1 MARPSLRELI
11 AERIVVLDGAMGTRL
26 ARERLG
32 PADYGGEAYEG
43 CPEALVLHRPD
54 LVRTVHAEYLAVGA
68 DVVET
73 CSFGAHPVVLAEYGL
88 ADRAR
93 EIARRSAEIARE
105 ACDEAEAADGRPRY
119 VAGSMGPTTRT
130 LVLEGGSGFDE
141 ILEGYREQAAGLLE
155 GGVDVLLVETCTDPL
170 NAKAALLGIDAAITE
185 TGRRAEVALS
195 ATIEPS
201 GTTLAGQTIEAFAAG
216 FEHRDLLWIGL
227 NCATGPEDMAESI
240 RTLAA
245 IAPFPVACVPNAG
258 LPDPEGNYGETPEH
272 MAAVLDRFLERGW
285 LNVIGGCCG
294 TTVDHIRAF
303 VELARRHV
311 PRTPVPRNRMAPRL
325 AGIDPLPLDVERKP
339 ILVGERTNV
348 IGSRKF
354 RELVRRG
361 EWDRA
366 AAIGRAQVRGGAQA
380 IDVCVADPDLD
391 EREAMEKVLSALLRR
406 VRVPYVLDTTDPHVL
421 EAALCLAPGKPLV
434 NSVNLEDGGERMA
447 RVAALARRYGAA
459 LVVGCIDEEGMATT
473 AERKLEVARRAVRL
487 LEEEHGIPRRD
498 LVVDPLVFPCAS
510 GDEAYRGS
518 ARETVEGLRRIREE
532 LPGVLTLLGISNV
545 SFGLPPAARRV
556 LNAVFLHEAAEAG
569 LDLAI
574 VDAERLVRWPSIPE
588 GEREAALDL
597 LHGRGD
603 DPVARFVALFRGRG
617 REQAT
622 RGRARPFEPVAARLT
637 RRIVEADREG
647 LEEDLAEALVRM
659 EPLEIVNGPLLD
671 GMAEVGRLFGRGDL
685 IVAEVLQSAEVM
697 KAAVAWLEP
706 HLRRAGG
713 GGSRG
718 TVLLATVRGD
728 VHDIGKNL
736 VGMLLENNG
745 FTVVD
750 LGTRVDPAT
759 LAAAIERHRPDVVG
773 LSGLLVRS
781 AHQMA
786 ATAEDLAA
794 RGFSVPMLVGGAALT
809 GRFTREKIAP
819 RYGNGIVLYAR
830 DAMEGLELAGRLLDP
845 AERERLAREAA
856 DAPKAPADEATAGTA
871 APAPPAAAPGRSV
884 PPAPDVPAVPGT
896 DPEAIEIP
904 LEGALALVNEQAL
917 YGRHLGLRGPVR
929 RLEQEGDEKLAR
941 LRDTVRAVL
950 DKARER
956 GWLAPRG
963 VFRFLHAASE
973 GNDLLL
979 AERPV
984 RSPADPVL
992 ARLSFPRQP
1001 EGERLSVADWVEP
1014 VGERSDGIA
1023 LLVVTVGPGWQ
1034 EGAFELREAGELLA
1048 SHALS
1053 ALALELAEASAE
1065 WLHREIRRRWGFPDP
1080 PDLSAADLLRG
1091 RYRGIRVSFGY
1102 PACPDLAG
1110 QRVLFDLLR
1119 PDETIGVRLTDDL
1132 MMEPEASVSALVFHH
1147 PAARYFSV
1155 PTDA

>member
-1 MARPSLRELI
+1 MARPTLRRLI

-32 PADYGGEAYEG
+32 PADFGGEAHEG
-43 CPEALVLHRPD
+43 CPEALVLHRSD
-54 LVRTVHAEYLAVGA
+54 LVRTVHAEYLAAGA

-93 EIARRSAEIARE
+93 EIARRSAELARE
-105 ACDEAEAADGRPRY
+105 ACEEAEATDGRPRY

-130 LVLEGGSGFDE
+130 LVLEGGAGFDE
-141 ILEGYREQAAGLLE
+141 LLDGYREQAAGLLE
-155 GGVDVLLVETCTDPL
+155 GGADVLLVETCTDPL
-170 NAKAALLGIDAAITE
+170 NAKAALLGIDAAMKE
-185 TGRRAEVALS
+185 TGRRAEIALS
-195 ATIEPS
+195 ATVEPT

-240 RTLAA
+240 RALAA
-245 IAPFPVACVPNAG
+245 TSPFPVACVPNAG
-258 LPDPEGNYGETPEH
+258 LPDAEGNYGETPAH
-272 MAAVLDRFLERGW
+272 MAAVLGRFLGRGW

-294 TTVDHIRAF
+294 TTVDHVRAF
-303 VELARRHV
+303 VELARRHG
-311 PRTPVPRNRMAPRL
+311 PRTPVPRDRMPPRL
-325 AGIDPLPLDVERKP
+325 SGIDPLPLDVDRKP

-354 RELVRRG
+354 RDLVRRG
-361 EWDRA
+361 EWERA
-366 AAIGRAQVRGGAQA
+366 AEIGRAQVRGGAQA

-406 VRVPYVLDTTDPHVL
+406 VRVPYVLDTTDPDVL
-421 EAALCLAPGKPLV
+421 ETALRLAPGKPLV

-487 LEEEHGIPRRD
+487 LEEEHGVPRRD

-574 VDAERLVRWPSIPE
+574 VDAERLVRWPSIPD

-603 DPVARFVALFRGRG
+603 DPVSRFVALFRGRAKEPAS
-617 REQAT
+617 R
-622 RGRARPFEPVAARLT
+622 RRAWPFEPAPARLT

-647 LEEDLAEALVRM
+647 LDEDLAEALVRM
-659 EPLEIVNGPLLD
+659 EPIEIVNGPLLD

-759 LAAAIERHRPDVVG
+759 LAAAIEEHRPDVVG

-794 RGFSVPMLVGGAALT
+794 RGYTVPMLVGGAALT

-819 RYGNGIVLYAR
+819 RYGDGIVLYAR

-845 AERERLAREAA
+845 AERERLARKAA
-856 DAPKAPADEATAGTA
+856 TSPEPRVDGTTPAASSPS
-871 APAPPAAAPGRSV
+871 PAPPRRSV
-884 PPAPDVPAVPGT
+884 PPPPDVPRVPGT
-896 DPEAIEIP
+896 DPEVLEIP
-904 LEGALALVNEQAL
+904 LDGALALVDEQAL

-929 RLEQEGDEKLAR
+929 RLDREGNEKLAR
-941 LRDTVRAVL
+941 LRETVSTVL
-950 DKARER
+950 EKARER

-963 VFRFLHAASE
+963 VFRFLHAAAE
-973 GNDLLL
+973 GNTLLL
-979 AERPV
+979 ADRPI

-992 ARLSFPRQP
+992 ARLTFPRQP
-1001 EGERLSVADWVEP
+1001 EGDRLCIADWVEP
-1014 VGERSDGIA
+1014 VGGRPDGIA
-1023 LLVVTVGPGWQ
+1023 LLVVTTGAGWR
-1034 EGAFELREAGELLA
+1034 EGAFELREEGKLLA

-1080 PDLSAADLLRG
+1080 PDLSVADLLRG

-1110 QRVLFDLLR
+1110 QRILFDLLR
-1119 PDETIGVRLTDDL
+1119 PEETLGVRLTEDL

-1147 PAARYFSV
+1147 PGARYFSV

>member
-1 MARPSLRELI
+1 MARPTLRDLL

-26 ARERLG
+26 AREPLG
-32 PADYGGEAYEG
+32 PGDWGGEEHEG

-54 LVRTVHAEYLAVGA
+54 LVRRIHGEYLAAGA

-93 EIARRSAEIARE
+93 EIARRAAELARE
-105 ACDEAEAADGRPRY
+105 ACRAAEEADGRPRF

-130 LVLEGGSGFDE
+130 LVLEGGAGFE
-141 ILEGYREQAAGLLE
+141 ELLAGYAVQAAGLLE
-155 GGVDVLLVETCTDPL
+155 GGADVLLVETCTDPL
-170 NAKAALLGIDAAITE
+170 NAKAAVLGIDRALEE
-185 TGRRAEVALS
+185 TGRRAGIALS
-195 ATIEPS
+195 ATVEPS

-258 LPDPEGNYGETPEH
+258 LPDAEGNYGETAEH
-272 MAAVLDRFLERGW
+272 LAGVIERFLARGW
-285 LNVIGGCCG
+285 LNVVGGCCG
-294 TTVDHIRAF
+294 TTADHVRALAA
-303 VELARRHV
+303 VARRYP
-311 PRTPVPRNRMAPRL
+311 PRVPVPRERMAPRL
-325 AGIDPLPLDVERKP
+325 AGIDPLPLDVDRKP
-339 ILVGERTNV
+339 VLVGERTNV

-354 RELVRRG
+354 RELVRRA

-366 AAIGRAQVRGGAQA
+366 AGIGRAQVRGGAQA
-380 IDVCVADPDLD
+380 LDVCVADPDLD
-391 EREAMEKVLSALLRR
+391 ERDAMVRLLSALLRR
-406 VRVPYVLDTTDPHVL
+406 VRVPLVLDTTDPEVL
-421 EAALCLAPGKPLV
+421 AAALRLAPGKPLV
-434 NSVNLEDGGERMA
+434 NSVNLEDGGERLA
-447 RVAALARRYGAA
+447 RVAALARVHGAA

-473 AERKLEVARRAVRL
+473 AERKLAVARRAVRL

-498 LVVDPLVFPCAS
+498 LVIDPLVFPCAS

-518 ARETVEGLRRIREE
+518 ARETLAGLRRIREE
-532 LPGVLTLLGISNV
+532 LPGALTILGISNV

-556 LNAVFLHEAAEAG
+556 LNAVFLHEAAESG

-574 VDAERLVRWPSIPE
+574 VDAERLVRWPAIPE

-597 LHGRGD
+597 LHGRGE
-603 DPVARFVALFRGRG
+603 DPVSRFVALFRGRG
-617 REQAT
+617 RAA
-622 RGRARPFEPVAARLT
+622 ARERRTWPFEPVEARLV

-647 LEEDLAEALVRM
+647 LEGDLAEALVRM
-659 EPLEIVNGPLLD
+659 EPLAVVNGPLLD

-745 FTVVD
+745 FRVVD
-750 LGTRVDPAT
+750 LGTRVDPARI
-759 LAAAIERHRPDVVG
+759 AAAIGRHHPDVVG

-781 AHQMA
+781 AHQMG

-794 RGFSVPMLVGGAALT
+794 RGIRVPLLVGGAALT
-809 GRFTREKIAP
+809 RRFTREKIAP
-819 RYGNGIVLYAR
+819 RYRGGIVLYAR
-830 DAMEGLELAGRLLDP
+830 DAMEGLDLAGRLLDP
-845 AERERLAREAA
+845 REREDLARRAAEAGGE
-856 DAPKAPADEATAGTA
+856 APREEDPGT
-871 APAPPAAAPGRSV
+871 AAAPGGDGPAPRSL
-884 PPAPDVPAVPGT
+884 PPAPDVPPVPGT
-896 DPEAIEIP
+896 GVETVEIP
-904 LEGALALVNEQAL
+904 LDEALSLLNEQAL
-917 YGRHLGLRGPVR
+917 YGRHLGLRGPVA
-929 RLEQEGDEKLAR
+929 RLEREGNPKLAR
-941 LRDTVRAVL
+941 LRAAVANVL
-950 DKARER
+950 DRARER

-963 VFRFLHAASE
+963 VFRFLHAAAA
-973 GNDLLL
+973 GNELLL
-979 AERPV
+979 GDRPV
-984 RSPADPVL
+984 GRSGDPVL
-992 ARLSFPRQP
+992 ARLAFPRQP
-1001 EGERLSVADWVEP
+1001 DGERLSVADWVEP
-1014 VGERSDGIA
+1014 AGGRPDGIA
-1023 LLVVTVGPGWQ
+1023 LFVVTAGAGWQ
-1034 EGAFELREAGELLA
+1034 DGAFELREAGELLA
-1048 SHALS
+1048 SHALG
-1053 ALALELAEASAE
+1053 ALALELAEAAAE

-1080 PDLSAADLLRG
+1080 PGLSRADLFRA

-1119 PDETIGVRLTDDL
+1119 PEATIGVRLTDDL
-1132 MMEPEASVSALVFHH
+1132 VMEPEASVSALVFHH
-1147 PAARYFSV
+1147 PGARYFSV
-1155 PTDA
+1155 PASS

>member
-1 MARPSLRELI
+1 MGRPTLRELI
-11 AERIVVLDGAMGTRL
+11 AERVVVLDGAMGTRL

-32 PADYGGEAYEG
+32 PEDFGGEAREG

-54 LVRTVHAEYLAVGA
+54 LVRTVHAEYLAAGA

-73 CSFGAHPVVLAEYGL
+73 CTFGAHPVVLAEYGL

-93 EIARRSAEIARE
+93 EIARRGAEIARE
-105 ACDEAEAADGRPRY
+105 ACREAEARDGRPRY

-130 LVLEGGSGFDE
+130 LVLEGGAGFDE
-141 ILEGYREQAAGLLE
+141 LLAGYREQAAGLLE

-170 NAKAALLGIDAAITE
+170 NAKAAVLAIDAAMEE
-185 TGRRAEVALS
+185 TGLRAEIALS
-195 ATIEPS
+195 ATVEPT

-227 NCATGPEDMAESI
+227 NCATGPADMADSL

-245 IAPFPVACVPNAG
+245 ISPFPVACVPNAG
-258 LPDPEGNYGETPEH
+258 LPDPEGNYGETPGH
-272 MAAVLDRFLERGW
+272 VAAVLGRFLERGW

-294 TTVDHIRAF
+294 TTVDHVRAL
-303 VELARRHV
+303 VELARRHS
-311 PRTPVPRNRMAPRL
+311 PRTPLPRQRMAPRL
-325 AGIDPLPLDVERKP
+325 AGIDPLPLDVDRRP

-391 EREAMEKVLSALLRR
+391 ERAAMEKILSALLRR
-406 VRVPYVLDTTDPHVL
+406 VRVPFVLDTTDPAVL
-421 EAALCLAPGKPLV
+421 ETALRLAPGKPLV
-434 NSVNLEDGGERMA
+434 NSVNLEDGEERLA
-447 RVAALARRYGAA
+447 RVAALVRRHGAA
-459 LVVGCIDEEGMATT
+459 LVVGCIDERGMATT

-518 ARETVEGLRRIREE
+518 ARETIEGLRRVREE

-574 VDAERLVRWPSIPE
+574 VDAERLVRWPTIPE

-603 DPVARFVALFRGRG
+603 DPVGRFVALFRGRG
-617 REQAT
+617 GEPLR
-622 RGRARPFEPVAARLT
+622 RRAWPFEPVEARLA

-647 LEEDLAEALVRM
+647 LEQDLAEALVRM

-718 TVLLATVRGD
+718 KVLLATVRGD

-759 LAAAIERHRPDVVG
+759 LAAAIEKHRPDVIG

-794 RGFSVPMLVGGAALT
+794 RGYAVPMLVGGAALS
-809 GRFTREKIAP
+809 GRFTRERIAP
-819 RYGNGIVLYAR
+819 RYRGGIVLYAR
-830 DAMEGLELAGRLLDP
+830 DAMQGLDLAGRLLDP

-856 DAPKAPADEATAGTA
+856 ARDEPAAEPAPAEASRPGTAG
-871 APAPPAAAPGRSV
+871 PAPRSV
-884 PPAPDVPAVPGT
+884 PPAPDVPPIPGT
-896 DPEAIEIP
+896 DPEVVEIP
-904 LEGALALVNEQAL
+904 LDDALALVNEQAL
-917 YGRHLGLRGPVR
+917 YGRHLGLRGPVS
-929 RLEQEGDEKLAR
+929 RLDREGDPRLAR
-941 LRDTVRAVL
+941 LRGTVREVL
-950 DKARER
+950 ARARER

-963 VFRFLHAASE
+963 VFRFLHAAAD
-973 GNDLLL
+973 GDDLLL
-979 AERPV
+979 ADRPI
-984 RSPADPVL
+984 RRATDPVL
-992 ARLSFPRQP
+992 ARLPFPRQP
-1001 EGERLSVADWVEP
+1001 DGERLSIADWVEP
-1014 VGERSDGIA
+1014 AGTRPDGIA
-1023 LLVVTVGPGWQ
+1023 VFVVTAGEAWR

-1048 SHALS
+1048 SHALG
-1053 ALALELAEASAE
+1053 ALALELAEAGAE

-1080 PDLSAADLLRG
+1080 PGLPVADLLRG
-1091 RYRGIRVSFGY
+1091 RYRGARVSFGY

-1110 QRVLFDLLR
+1110 QRVLFELLR
-1119 PDETIGVRLTDDL
+1119 PGETIGVRLTDDL
-1132 MMEPEASVSALVFHH
+1132 VMDPEASVSALVFHH

-1155 PTDA
+1155 PAS